1 MTDDDR
7 ESVAKIAGASRDKLA
22 NGAGAGEERTSRA
35 PAARARHDSFML
47 SSHTGS
53 DPEQAATGG
62 NMAQIR
68 IEQRRSGLGWLWLI
82 IALIIVAV
90 IVWFLATG
98 AWRTT
103 TTPARVND
111 TTPSSLEARPA
122 SSPSTLPAAV

>member
-1 MTDDDR
+1 
-7 ESVAKIAGASRDKLA
+7 
-22 NGAGAGEERTSRA
+22 
-35 PAARARHDSFML
+35 
-47 SSHTGS
+47 
-53 DPEQAATGG
+53 
-62 NMAQIR
+62 MAQIR

-103 TTPARVND
+103 TTPARVNG
-111 TTPSSLEARPA
+111 TTPSSLETRPA

>member
-1 MTDDDR
+1 
-7 ESVAKIAGASRDKLA
+7 
-22 NGAGAGEERTSRA
+22 
-35 PAARARHDSFML
+35 
-47 SSHTGS
+47 
-53 DPEQAATGG
+53 
-62 NMAQIR
+62 MAQIR

-103 TTPARVND
+103 TPTRVND